1 MKLLE
6 VFVGISFFAACQVS
20 GQNDYNDNPDTNT
33 CDSTV
38 FDQCLTAGSSWNG
51 GEACSSV
58 FGGFRGNQHNLN
70 LMMKNHLRDSF
81 KFLIM
86 GSNFNSDEVNRAGI
100 PKLLQGYSDKMW
112 EQGKSLLKYIQK
124 RGGRFSD
131 LENSKMFYLDVPTG
145 TETFTEVSALGSSLD
160 IMKQHAE
167 DAIIVYKHA
176 NNKNNHNSGEHG
188 DVHGNNANANGNS
201 ANRDKYF
208 SGPHTNSYDPSISH
222 FLEEKFIEEYTD
234 NVRELAGYLN
244 TLAKIVRNDNQ
255 KNMGLHL
262 FDQSL
267 I

>member
-1 MKLLE
+1 
-6 VFVGISFFAACQVS
+6 
-20 GQNDYNDNPDTNT
+20 
-33 CDSTV
+33 
-38 FDQCLTAGSSWNG
+38 
-51 GEACSSV
+51 
-58 FGGFRGNQHNLN
+58 
-70 LMMKNHLRDSF
+70 
-81 KFLIM
+81 M
-86 GSNFNSDEVNRAGI
+86 GSNFNSDEINRAGI

-188 DVHGNNANANGNS
+188 DVHGTNANANGNS